1 MKLLEAAKMLIE
13 GGHAVQHAQPI
24 SKEDIPATI
33 ELISKVSGIPKED
46 LRPLGSVGKKATSGD
61 IDLAVDVSK
70 YDTSEEGEIHQRM
83 CKYVGGNCV
92 WNKGTNVASYGFP
105 IAGDPAKGIVQLD
118 FMPVGNP
125 KWAQF
130 AYHSPYEGESQYKGN
145 VRTILLMAVASTI
158 NETDA
163 QGRNKDAYVYDP
175 ETGELIIRAGRTLD
189 LNKGLRRILQHL
201 PRNKKTGKYL
211 ASAKT
216 IDAEEFASLYPD
228 IDYEKGDIT
237 MDDPQQVLDLLFGG
251 GVTPK
256 DVNTGEQ
263 VIELI
268 NTKFDEE
275 RKKLIMHTA
284 AKRLLPLEQRYGQ
297 NIPDEVKEYA

>member
-1 MKLLEAAKMLIE
+1 MKLFEAAKILVE
-13 GGHAVQHAQPI
+13 GGHAVKNVGPI
-24 SKEDIPATI
+24 NKEDIPATI
-33 ELISKVSGIPKED
+33 DAISKVSGIPKED
-46 LRPLGSVGKKATSGD
+46 LRPLGSVGKKSTSGD

-70 YDTSEEGEIHQRM
+70 YDTSEGSEIHQRM
-83 CKYVGGNCV
+83 MKYVNGNGV

-105 IAGDPAKGIVQLD
+105 IAGDPSKGFVQLD

-130 AYHSPYEGESQYKGN
+130 AYHSPYEGESEYKGN

-158 NETDA
+158 NETDSE
-163 QGRNKDAYVYDP
+163 GRNKDAYIYDP
-175 ETGELIIRAGRTLD
+175 DTGELIIRAGRTLD

-201 PRNKKTGKYL
+201 PRNQKTGKYL
-211 ASAKT
+211 KTAKT

-228 IDYEKGDIT
+228 VDYEKGDIT
-237 MDDPQQVLDLLFGG
+237 MDDPQQVLDMLFGG

-256 DVNTGEQ
+256 DVNTAEQ
-263 VIELI
+263 VLELI
-268 NTKFDEE
+268 KTKFDPE
-275 RKKLIMHTA
+275 RQKLIMQTA

-297 NIPDEVKEYA
+297 NIPPEVKEV